1 MIKVNG
7 QEIPQ
12 QAVDFELNRLLQF
25 YAEHGVTEE
34 KLRGELP
41 ALKERAV
48 QQSIGAKLLFDEAKR
63 LDVPVSKEEIDS
75 RLEEMK
81 AQAEGETRFLEI
93 LEQRGTNIV
102 EFRNQIKLGRRVD
115 KLVEQVTSAEIT
127 QPTEAEI
134 AAHFNTHRDAY
145 SKGVRVRAQHILVSV
160 QSEDPND
167 KLAAMSKISKIR
179 KRIEAGADF
188 SSEAAAHSDCPSG
201 KKAGGSLGWFS
212 RGMMVKAF
220 DDVVFDL
227 PIGGFSDIIETQFG
241 YHLIFKNDEEPE
253 TSPELDDVYEQV
265 KDFLLHTKRGDALTA
280 FVDGLRERAKIEI
293 TA

>member
-12 QAVDFELNRLLQF
+12 EAVDFELNRLLQF

-34 KLRGELP
+34 KLRGEMP

-48 QQSIGAKLLFDEAKR
+48 QQAIGAKLLFDEAKR
-63 LDVPVSKEEIDS
+63 LDIAVPEEEIEG

-81 AQAEGETRFLEI
+81 AQAKGEAPFLEM
-93 LEQRGTNIV
+93 LKQRGTNIV
-102 EFRNQIKLGRRVD
+102 EFRNQLKLGRRVD
-115 KLVEQVTSAEIT
+115 KLVEQVTSAEIA
-127 QPTEAEI
+127 QPTEDEI
-134 AAHFNTHRDAY
+134 AAHFKAHRNSYAK
-145 SKGVRVRAQHILVSV
+145 SEQVRAQHILVSV
-160 QSEDPND
+160 KPEDTQD
-167 KLAAMSKISKIR
+167 QLAAIAKITEIR

-201 KKAGGSLGWFS
+201 KQAGGSLGWFG

-220 DDVVFDL
+220 DESVFDL
-227 PIGGFSDIIETQFG
+227 PVGGMSDIIETQFG
-241 YHLIFKNDEEPE
+241 YHLIYKNEEAPE
-253 TSPELDDVYEQV
+253 STPDLDDVYEQV
-265 KDFLLHTKRGDALTA
+265 KDFLLHAKRGDALTA
-280 FVDGLRERAKIEI
+280 FVDGLRTKAKVEI